1 MEGGSMLTDK
11 HFELKALLAES
22 LREKQGSYLIEE
34 IMNRFPSVA
43 DLIEVTEE
51 ELVSISGVGPHKAR
65 QITAI
70 LKLARTLIIPDV
82 EHPVIRK
89 PEDAFYLLE
98 PEHRYNT
105 KEHFICLFLNTK
117 NRVIHKETISIGSL
131 NASIVHPRE
140 VFKVAIKRSCASIIC
155 SHSHPSGDPTPSN
168 EDLIITHRLIEAGQ
182 IIGIDVLDHL
192 IIAGQKYV
200 SLKEQGLMIRD

>member
-1 MEGGSMLTDK
+1 MLTQRNI
-11 HFELKALLAES
+11 ELKSLLTDS

-34 IMNRFPSVA
+34 LMNRFPSVT
-43 DLIEVTEE
+43 DLIEVTEQ
-51 ELVSISGVGPHKAR
+51 ELISISGIGPHKAR
-65 QITAI
+65 QIVAI
-70 LKLARTLIIPDV
+70 LKLARTLIVPDIDF
-82 EHPVIRK
+82 PAIRK
-89 PEDAFYLLE
+89 PEDAYHLLE

-105 KEHFICLFLNTK
+105 KEHFICLYLNTK

-140 VFKVAIKRSCASIIC
+140 VFKVGIKRSCASIIC

-168 EDLIITHRLIEAGQ
+168 EDLIITHRLIEAGE

-192 IIAGQKYV
+192 IIAGQRYV
-200 SLKEQGLMIRD
+200 SLKEQGLMARA

>member
-1 MEGGSMLTDK
+1 MLTQRNI
-11 HFELKALLAES
+11 ELKSLLTDS

-34 IMNRFPSVA
+34 LMNRFPSVS
-43 DLIEVTEE
+43 DLIEVTEQ

-65 QITAI
+65 QIVAI
-70 LKLARTLIIPDV
+70 LKLARALIVPDI
-82 EHPVIRK
+82 EFPPIRK
-89 PEDAFYLLE
+89 PEDAFHLLE

-105 KEHFICLFLNTK
+105 KEHFICLYLNTK

-140 VFKVAIKRSCASIIC
+140 VFKVGIKRSCASIIC

-168 EDLIITHRLIEAGQ
+168 EDLIITHRLIEAGE

-200 SLKEQGLMIRD
+200 SLKEQGLMVRS